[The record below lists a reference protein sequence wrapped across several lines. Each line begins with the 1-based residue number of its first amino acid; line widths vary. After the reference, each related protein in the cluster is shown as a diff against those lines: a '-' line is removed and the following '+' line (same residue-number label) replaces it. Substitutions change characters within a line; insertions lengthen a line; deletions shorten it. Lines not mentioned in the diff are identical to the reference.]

1 MNEYELAGIE
11 TIARG
16 VCIKSGR
23 LLVCRN
29 RTVGNVYLPGGH
41 IEFGETGA
49 EALERE
55 VMEEMGVA
63 SAAREFLGCCE
74 HSFTQHGGKPHAEIN
89 LVYALDIPS
98 LSPDAPAPSREDWIC
113 FEWIA
118 VEDLP
123 SSTLEPA
130 VLRDRI
136 APWHATRAASS
147 SRLATTVRHDAREK
161 DIGNE

>member
-16 VCIKSGR
+16 VCIKDGR
-23 LLVCRN
+23 VLVCRN
-29 RTVGNVYLPGGH
+29 KSVGNVYLPGGH

-55 VMEEMGVA
+55 VMEEIGVA
-63 SAAREFLGCCE
+63 SSAREFLGCCE

-89 LVYALDIPS
+89 LVYALEAPS
-98 LSPDAPAPSREDWIC
+98 LSPDAPVPSREDWIC
-113 FEWIA
+113 FDWIA
-118 VEDLP
+118 LADLD

-130 VLRDRI
+130 VLRDKI
-136 APWHATRAASS
+136 ATWHASREASA
-147 SRLATTVRHDAREK
+147 SRLATTPRHGA
-161 DIGNE
+161 